1 MKFEVTGKLTKQIDE
16 MRYLT
21 VENTWRYRS
30 ILRYFY
36 IQYEKMNYWIYK
48 EEVYDALKENEEF
61 KQYTM
66 DMCKQDLEVLLLWKN
81 LSAIQDTA
89 KVSTVEEFKNKQF
102 RYQLS
107 EYSVEI
113 ERLTIRLENLFV
125 ETASLEPTLLERL
138 REELK
143 KLSQMAKQDEKD
155 VGSWWNSLNSDFKRL
170 NQNYQDYIRDLYS
183 IKAEEMMKTREFII
197 FKDKFIEYLRDFVK
211 GLQNHANAIEHIL
224 NNFAL
229 EDVDR
234 VLKKAI
240 AYEVA
245 IPRIE
250 MEIDEAGI
258 AENIYGRWESLNVW
272 FLGSKGNPSEA
283 AKLMDITNDI
293 IRKITRYAAQISE
306 SRSSAMNRKEEYRK
320 LAELFDD
327 CHDIKEAH
335 QLSSLSFGL
344 FQMKH
349 LKSDQFRETES
360 INSQIFEEI
369 PGSTLL
375 KPRIRG
381 FKEKAQRTPI
391 RNHAEKKVAMKKKI
405 ERLREIEKKTM
416 ASYVLDGRIDFEKL
430 PVIEGHVRSTLLKW
444 LSKGI
449 ANSDKKGKTE
459 DGRLF
464 QVEIP
469 GDQRHRCLLRCD
481 DGNLEMPAYV
491 IRFLDQKQE
500 DGDERA

>member
-1 MKFEVTGKLTKQIDE
+1 MKFEVTGKLTRQIDE

-21 VENTWRYRS
+21 VENAWRYRS
-30 ILRYFY
+30 ILRYLY
-36 IQYEKMNYWIYK
+36 IQYEKMKYWLYK
-48 EEVYDALKENEEF
+48 EDVYEALKENEEF
-61 KQYTM
+61 KEYTM
-66 DMCKQDLEVLLLWKN
+66 EMCKQDLDALLLWKN

-143 KLSQMAKQDEKD
+143 KLSQMAKLGEKE
-155 VGSWWNSLNSDFKRL
+155 VGSWWSSLNSDFKRL

-183 IKAEEMMKTREFII
+183 IKAEETMKTREFMI

-224 NNFAL
+224 KNL
-229 EDVDR
+229 EVEDIDE

-240 AYEVA
+240 AYEVS
-245 IPRIE
+245 IPRIDT
-250 MEIDEAGI
+250 EIDEVGI
-258 AENIYGRWESLNVW
+258 KENIYGRWDSLNAW
-272 FLGSKGNPSEA
+272 FLGSKGNESEA

-306 SRSSAMNRKEEYRK
+306 SRNSAINRKEEYRK
-320 LAELFDD
+320 LAELFDQ
-327 CHDIKEAH
+327 CRDIKEAH
-335 QLSSLSFGL
+335 KLSSLAFGI
-344 FQMKH
+344 FNMKH
-349 LKSDQFRETES
+349 LKSDHFRETES
-360 INSQIFEEI
+360 INSHVFEET
-369 PGSTLL
+369 PGTTML
-375 KPRIRG
+375 KPRVRG
-381 FKEKAQRTPI
+381 YQEKAARRPI
-391 RNHAEKKVAMKKKI
+391 RSNKDKKEAMMKRIQLERQI
-405 ERLREIEKKTM
+405 EEKTM
-416 ASYVLDGRIDFEKL
+416 GNYVIDHCIDFATL
-430 PVIEGHVRSTLLKW
+430 PVIEQHVRTTLLKW

-449 ANSDKKGKTE
+449 SGADKKGKTE
-459 DGRLF
+459 DGRF
-464 QVEIP
+464 YQVELPIERN
-469 GDQRHRCLLRCD
+469 QRCVLRCE

-491 IRFLDQKQE
+491 IRFLDSKE
-500 DGDERA
+500 EV

>member
-21 VENTWRYRS
+21 VDNAWRYRS
-30 ILRYFY
+30 ILRFFY
-36 IQYEKMNYWIYK
+36 SQSEKMKNWLYK
-48 EEVYDALKENEEF
+48 EEIFVALKEYDEF
-61 KQYTM
+61 ASYTLEQ
-66 DMCKQDLEVLLLWKN
+66 CKQDLDVLLSWKN
-81 LSAIQDTA
+81 LSAYQDTA

-102 RYQLS
+102 RYQMTP
-107 EYSVEI
+107 YSVEI
-113 ERLTIRLENLFV
+113 ERLTIRLENLSV
-125 ETASLEPTLLERL
+125 ESASLEPSLLERL

-143 KLSQMAKQDEKD
+143 KLPQVARLSEKE
-155 VGSWWNSLNSDFKRL
+155 VGSWWSGVNNDFKRL

-183 IKAEEMMKTREFII
+183 IKAEEMMKTKAFMV
-197 FKDKFIEYLRDFVK
+197 FKDRFIEYLRDFVK

-224 NNFAL
+224 SHFHPSAV
-229 EDVDR
+229 EA
-234 VLKKAI
+234 VLTKAV
-240 AYEVA
+240 AYELS
-245 IPRIE
+245 IPRIDAD
-250 MEIDEAGI
+250 IDAAGI
-258 AENIYGRWESLNVW
+258 RDNILGRWDNLNAW
-272 FLGSKGNPSEA
+272 FLGEHGNPSEA
-283 AKLMDITNDI
+283 AKLMEITNDI

-320 LAELFDD
+320 LAELFDA
-327 CHDIKEAH
+327 CRDIKEAH

-360 INSQIFEEI
+360 INSQIFEEM

-381 FKEKAQRTPI
+381 FKEKAQRNPI
-391 RNHAEKKVAMKKKI
+391 RSHAEKKAAMKKKI
-405 ERLREIEKKTM
+405 QMIREIEKKTM
-416 ASYVLDGRIDFEKL
+416 ASYVVDGCIDFEKL

-444 LSKGI
+444 LSKGMV
-449 ANSDKKGKTE
+449 NSDKKGKTE
-459 DGRLF
+459 DGRIF

-469 GDQRHRCLLRCD
+469 GDRRRCLLQCD

-500 DGDERA
+500 VQNERA

>member
-1 MKFEVTGKLTKQIDE
+1 MKFEVTGKLTRQIDE

-21 VENTWRYRS
+21 VENAWRYRS

-36 IQYEKMNYWIYK
+36 IQYEKMKYWLYK
-48 EEVYDALKENEEF
+48 EDVYEALKENEEF
-61 KQYTM
+61 KEYTM
-66 DMCKQDLEVLLLWKN
+66 EMCKQDLDALLLWKN

-143 KLSQMAKQDEKD
+143 KLSQMAKQGEKE
-155 VGSWWNSLNSDFKRL
+155 VGSWWSSLNSDFKRL

-183 IKAEEMMKTREFII
+183 IKAEEMMKTREFMI

-224 NNFAL
+224 RNLAFEDIDAVL
-229 EDVDR
+229 E
-234 VLKKAI
+234 KAI
-240 AYEVA
+240 AYEVS
-245 IPRIE
+245 IPRIDT
-250 MEIDEAGI
+250 EIDEVGI
-258 AENIYGRWESLNVW
+258 KENIYGRWDSLNAW
-272 FLGSKGNPSEA
+272 FLGSKGNESEA

-306 SRSSAMNRKEEYRK
+306 SRNSAINRKEEYRK
-320 LAELFDD
+320 LAELFDQ
-327 CHDIKEAH
+327 CRDIKEAH
-335 QLSSLSFGL
+335 KLSSLAFGI
-344 FQMKH
+344 FNMKH
-349 LKSDQFRETES
+349 LKSDHFRETES
-360 INSQIFEEI
+360 INSHVFEET
-369 PGSTLL
+369 PGTTML
-375 KPRIRG
+375 KPRVRG
-381 FKEKAQRTPI
+381 YQEKAERSPI
-391 RNHAEKKVAMKKKI
+391 RSNKDKKEAMMKRIQLERQI
-405 ERLREIEKKTM
+405 EEKTM
-416 ASYVLDGRIDFEKL
+416 ENYVIDHCIDFKTL
-430 PVIEGHVRSTLLKW
+430 PVIEQHVRTTLLKW

-449 ANSDKKGKTE
+449 SGSDKKGKTE
-459 DGRLF
+459 DGRVY
-464 QVEIP
+464 QVELP
-469 GDQRHRCLLRCD
+469 TERNKCCVLRCE

-491 IRFLDQKQE
+491 IRFLDSKE
-500 DGDERA
+500 EVR